1 MQCVYFSNA
10 GPEFCLVFRKL
21 NSSCHTNK
29 RLTLTEQYPQLCELI
44 SGSFSDICDAN
55 PLDESLGHIERQGFL
70 AATASAS
77 SSDSSEAAAA
87 EANKPRAFTQLFSES
102 SEQPP
107 KSKKKALKLMYLI
120 HKYSRE
126 NLLLA
131 NIYIKVIIF
140 TSF

>member
-1 MQCVYFSNA
+1 M
-10 GPEFCLVFRKL
+10 FRKL

-55 PLDESLGHIERQGFL
+55 PLDESLGHIERQGFM
-70 AATASAS
+70 AATAASASAS
-77 SSDSSEAAAA
+77 SSEAV